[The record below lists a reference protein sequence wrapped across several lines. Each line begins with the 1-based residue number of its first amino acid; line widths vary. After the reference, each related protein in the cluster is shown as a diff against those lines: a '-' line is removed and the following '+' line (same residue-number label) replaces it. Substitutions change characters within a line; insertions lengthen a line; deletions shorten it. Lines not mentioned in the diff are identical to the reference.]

1 MLENNID
8 LTKKIKFQLEINFFN
23 NSFAIF
29 KLNLNLKNA
38 VYI

>member
-23 NSFAIF
+23 NSIAIF
-29 KLNLNLKNA
+29 KPNIDLKNA
-38 VYI
+38 FYI